1 MKKRMIG
8 VFLATLTVCV
18 LFAGCKKNVGTPEDN
33 AVQTPETT
41 EEEEGQEKE
50 DEEGVTG
57 EVVDRDI
64 FGYSC
69 HNSDNPY
76 FDILQQSI
84 ELALDEIEYGLLS
97 KDPKGDAELQ
107 IQQIQDMIKAGV
119 SAVIVSPVDWESIT
133 PALEALEDA
142 GIPVIS
148 VDTPMKD
155 QNLID
160 AYIGM
165 DHKQSG
171 LLCGKDLVRQRPNGG
186 KVVILECSSMNAIN
200 ERITGFEEAISK
212 AVAGFE
218 VLVRSDVQ
226 GKKEIAKT
234 EMEKILKENAQIDAV
249 MCGDDQIA
257 LGAIEAIKEAKRENI
272 LVYGVGG
279 TPSAKKEVANKDSAL
294 AGTAALSPIVIGR
307 KAVETAFTILKEE
320 EYEKEIRIEPFLINK
335 KSVEMYGTDGWQ

>member
-1 MKKRMIG
+1 MKKRMMG
-8 VFLATLTVCV
+8 VFLAIVTVCV

-41 EEEEGQEKE
+41 EEEEVQEKE
-50 DEEGVTG
+50 DENEENG
-57 EVVDRDI
+57 EVVDSDT
-64 FGYSC
+64 FGYSY
-69 HNSDNPY
+69 HNSGDPY
-76 FDILQQSI
+76 FDILKQSI
-84 ELALDEIEYGLLS
+84 ELALDEKEYGLLS
-97 KDPKGDAELQ
+97 KDSKGDAEVQ
-107 IQQIQDMIKAGV
+107 IQQIQDMIRAGV
-119 SAVIVSPVDWESIT
+119 SAVILSPVDWESIT
-133 PALEALEDA
+133 PALEALEEA

-148 VDTPMKD
+148 MDTPAKD
-155 QNLID
+155 QNLVD

-171 LLCGKDLVRQRPNGG
+171 LLCGKDLVRQRPSGG
-186 KVVILECSSMNAIN
+186 KVVILECSSINAIN

-218 VLVRSDVQ
+218 VLVRSDAQ
-226 GKKEIAKT
+226 GKKETAKT

-257 LGAIEAIKEAKRENI
+257 LGAIEAIKEAKREDI

-279 TPSAKKEVANKDSAL
+279 TPSAKNEVANKDSAL
-294 AGTAALSPIVIGR
+294 AGTAAQSPIVIGR
-307 KAVETAFTILKEE
+307 EVVETAFAILKDG

-335 KSVEMYGTDGWQ
+335 KNVEMYGTDGWQ